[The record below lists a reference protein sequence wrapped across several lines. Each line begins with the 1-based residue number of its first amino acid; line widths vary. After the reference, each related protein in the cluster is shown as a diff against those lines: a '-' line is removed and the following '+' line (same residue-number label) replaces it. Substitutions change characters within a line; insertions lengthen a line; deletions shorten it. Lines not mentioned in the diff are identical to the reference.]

1 MATKHYC
8 DICEKEITD
17 KDFRC
22 ELVVV
27 GIHEKV
33 IFENHQKQTQPNI
46 LEKRYQFCRKCLSD
60 KLPGF
65 DYI

>member
-1 MATKHYC
+1 MATKHFC
-8 DICEKEITD
+8 DLCEKEITD
-17 KDFRC
+17 NSFRC

-27 GIHEKV
+27 GVRGKTIIEKTPAG
-33 IFENHQKQTQPNI
+33 IS
-46 LEKRYQFCRKCLSD
+46 EKRYQFCRKCLSD